1 MKTLIFALCSF
12 ALTTPVMADSVVA
25 TRTIQPKSLITAEDV
40 TMVAMQIPNALGD
53 PAAAIG
59 KEARISISPG
69 RAIKSTDLVQAT
81 LVERNAV
88 VAMSFVV
95 GGLEIVTEGRA
106 LARGAEGDVID
117 IMNLSSRTR
126 LRGRV
131 LADGSVTVEAGS

>member
-1 MKTLIFALCSF
+1 MKTLIFALYSF
-12 ALTTPVMADSVVA
+12 ALATPVTADSVVA
-25 TRTIQPKSLITAEDV
+25 TRAIQPKSLITAEDV

-69 RAIKSTDLVQAT
+69 RAIKATDLVQAT
-81 LVERNAV
+81 LVERNAIV
-88 VAMSFVV
+88 GMSFVV

-126 LRGRV
+126 LRGRI